1 VVFKRAGTI
10 SAIVLL
16 VLVLES
22 ALAKD
27 GHASLGEREERE
39 SRDELHREH
48 ERQTSSTSSSESLET
63 ALSPAQFPGLD
74 SSSLSSSP
82 AQRRP
87 LVRPFQAAWVPL
99 ASESSLME
107 FEDEPEVL

>member
-1 VVFKRAGTI
+1 VVFRRAGAI
-10 SAIVLL
+10 GAIVLL
-16 VLVLES
+16 VLVWES

-27 GHASLGEREERE
+27 GRAPLGEREERD
-39 SRDELHREH
+39 SRDELDRER
-48 ERQTSSTSSSESLET
+48 ERQTSSTSSSESLER
-63 ALSPAQFPGLD
+63 ALSLAQFPGLE

-87 LVRPFQAAWVPL
+87 LVRPFQAARVPL
-99 ASESSLME
+99 ASESSLIG